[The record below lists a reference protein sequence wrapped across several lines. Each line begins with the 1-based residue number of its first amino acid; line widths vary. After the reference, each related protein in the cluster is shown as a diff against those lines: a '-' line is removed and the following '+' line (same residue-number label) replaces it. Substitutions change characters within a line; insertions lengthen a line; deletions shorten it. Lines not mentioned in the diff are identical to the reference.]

1 MIEFILEEYP
11 KKVSL
16 KNGEVITIRP
26 LKAEDC
32 EALIAFFKEGV
43 EEEETALLKD
53 NIKDP
58 KVIKNWCENI
68 NYERV
73 FPLIAEKN
81 GKIIAD
87 GTLHMRD
94 FGWAKFI
101 GKIRFVVSKDY
112 RGKGVGKALIRELI
126 DIGEK
131 LNLDK
136 LWAEVVDVQKSAE
149 KALKKLGFEYAGTLP
164 RIAKDDKGRLH
175 DVHILIYHISR
186 EEY

>member
-1 MIEFILEEYP
+1 MIELVLEEYP
-11 KKVSL
+11 KTVKL
-16 KNGEVITIRP
+16 KNGEEITVRP
-26 LKAEDC
+26 LEPSDF
-32 EALIAFFKEGV
+32 EALVRFFKDGV

-58 KVIKNWCENI
+58 TVIKRWCENI
-68 NYERV
+68 DYKRV
-73 FPLIAEKN
+73 FPLIAEKD

-94 FGWAKFI
+94 FGWAQFI

-112 RGKGVGKALIRELI
+112 RGKGVGTILIRELI
-126 DIGEK
+126 QAGEK

-136 LWAEVVDVQKSAE
+136 LWAEVVDVQE
-149 KALKKLGFEYAGTLP
+149 KAERALRKSGFEPAGTLP
-164 RIAKDDKGRLH
+164 QIAKDNEGRLH
-175 DVHILIYHISR
+175 DVHILIYHIFK